1 MSIEPM
7 DAEEVGVL
15 SRRSKYLGDFKNET
29 DAVLKLELNTGV
41 KFPCRWEHNAQKQCR
56 GIIAIRIA
64 ARRRDMKITASCREG
79 IIYIVRT
86 K

>member
-7 DAEEVGVL
+7 DAEEVGAFFH
-15 SRRSKYLGDFKNET
+15 RNKYYGTFKNET
-29 DAVLKLELNTGV
+29 AAVLKLELNTGV
-41 KFPCRWEHNAQKQCR
+41 KFPCRWEHNSQKQCR
-56 GIIAIRIA
+56 GIIATRTA
-64 ARRRDMKITASCREG
+64 ARRRDMKITANCREG